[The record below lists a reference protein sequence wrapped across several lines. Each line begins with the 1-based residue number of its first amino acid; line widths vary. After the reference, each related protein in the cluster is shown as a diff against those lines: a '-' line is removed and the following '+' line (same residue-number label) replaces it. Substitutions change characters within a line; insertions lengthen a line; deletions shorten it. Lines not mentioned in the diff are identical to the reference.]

1 MPSSPSEASN
11 RLADPDNRILY
22 DALTR
27 QLERMRSMHY
37 GYYAQFFSAIHIF
50 TALILAQIALSLWAP
65 MRALILALPFFVIY
79 AGSFCAYL
87 ISYNLFAR
95 VYADALEKRINRM
108 LGQDVLVAHRMEDI
122 YIYSAASPKFVG
134 IDLNAPATAIS
145 GITISYLI
153 AGAVL
158 VVIGAYRAVQLLP
171 GLTLAFPLLKV
182 YWPLLIVWG
191 LLHLAYLLWY
201 FLSAS
206 HQKRIKAI
214 VDTAYNV

>member
-1 MPSSPSEASN
+1 MTPTVSPSEASD
-11 RLADPDNRILY
+11 RLTDPDNRILY

-95 VYADALEKRINRM
+95 VYADASGEADQPDAGAGRSGGAPDGGYLYLQRR
-108 LGQDVLVAHRMEDI
+108 VAEVRRDRFERARDGDFRN
-122 YIYSAASPKFVG
+122 YDQLSDRGGCASSDRRVPGGAAS
-134 IDLNAPATAIS
+134 
-145 GITISYLI
+145 
-153 AGAVL
+153 AGADP
-158 VVIGAYRAVQLLP
+158 RR
-171 GLTLAFPLLKV
+171 F
-182 YWPLLIVWG
+182 
-191 LLHLAYLLWY
+191 
-201 FLSAS
+201 
-206 HQKRIKAI
+206 RC
-214 VDTAYNV
+214 